1 MKFYKRQS
9 INPADPMDNRLSV
22 QADGRIDTNTVASL
36 QIPSGVK
43 DQRPAVGINGMI
55 RYNQDIGTGGEFEA
69 YIDGEWTLFRN
80 GRQNAITLQTFT
92 NSNYQNTIFGPL
104 AYDINIGNPQNVMVY
119 IDNVYQI
126 PVSNYQLIRSTVDVP
141 LTTSTLITQLAG
153 FGETVI
159 HVEDLTNFN
168 VGASLAGTNL
178 QNNVITE
185 ISATD
190 LTITVSPGAL
200 GVIPIGGTAIAFFS
214 TGTYMSFSPDAVPPP
229 SKPITALLG
238 FDGYGPPFLT

>member
-36 QIPSGVK
+36 QIPAGTK
-43 DQRPAVGINGMI
+43 AERPDTGINGMI
-55 RYNQDIGTGGEFEA
+55 RYNKDIGAGGEFEA
-69 YIDGEWTLFRN
+69 FIDGEWTLFRN
-80 GRQNAITLQTFT
+80 GRQNAITQQTFT
-92 NSNYQNTIFGPL
+92 NTNYQNTIFGPL
-104 AYDINIGNPQNVMVY
+104 AYDIDIGRPQNIMIY

-126 PVSNYQLIRSTVDVP
+126 TATNYTLVQSTLEVP
-141 LTTSTLITQLAG
+141 LTTSTLVTQLAG
-153 FGETVI
+153 FGETII

-168 VGASLAGTNL
+168 VGAALAGTNL
-178 QNNVITE
+178 QNNTIVA

-190 LTITVSPGAL
+190 LTITVEPGAL
-200 GVIPIGGTAIAFFS
+200 GVIPVGGSAIAFFS
-214 TGTYMSFSPDAVPPP
+214 TGTYLQFSDDIVPPP

>member
-9 INPADPMDNRLSV
+9 ITTSAPMDNRLAV

-43 DQRPAVGINGMI
+43 DERPAVGVNGMI
-55 RYNQDIGTGGEFEA
+55 RYNKDIGTGGEFEA

-80 GRQNAITLQTFT
+80 GRQNSITLQTFT
-92 NSNYQNTIFGPL
+92 NTNYQNTIFGPL

-126 PVSNYQLIRSTVDVP
+126 PTTNYELLRSTNDVP
-141 LTTSTLITQLAG
+141 VTTSTLVTQLAG

-159 HVEDLTNFN
+159 HVENLTNFN
-168 VGASLAGTNL
+168 VGAALAGTNL

-200 GVIPIGGTAIAFFS
+200 GVIPVGGLAIAFFS
-214 TGTYMSFSPDAVPPP
+214 TGTYISFSEDAVPPP